1 MRYSNCLNRGNASY
15 CWCPCN
21 CLIWLEIR
29 TAKGLWSLV
38 LTRVTQTCLGQELW
52 HLSYSKGM
60 WVPRQFFFR
69 TYGENSQE
77 GKDPFRIGFV
87 SHHRKGRFNLM
98 LRIDHQSY
106 NSTSNCYTFLN
117 KRFVSV
123 ELYKMLG
130 VELLTLVPFGS
141 HVYIFSLQPWPQS
154 RQVWWDHGMGY
165 CCAWPVSVACD
176 FCVWWGNWLWW
187 FLFWMW
193 LWTLSLSGKE
203 AIWDF
208 SATCWNSRL
217 RRLIVG
223 GKICWTISKLSSL
236 GTSHPH
242 SHLLPQTS
250 REMSRGSRHPVVHI
264 SYWLWSLL
272 FSIYRIEAVLQVV
285 SFFCRAV
292 VF

>member
-21 CLIWLEIR
+21 CLIWLEIG

-38 LTRVTQTCLGQELW
+38 LTRVTQTCLGRELW

-77 GKDPFRIGFV
+77 GKDHFRIRFV

-117 KRFVSV
+117 KRFVSI

-154 RQVWWDHGMGY
+154 RQVITGMMGSWY
-165 CCAWPVSVACD
+165 GLLLCMASQCS
-176 FCVWWGNWLWW
+176 LW
-187 FLFWMW
+187 FLCLVGELVVMISFLNVVVNFKPFW
-193 LWTLSLSGKE
+193 
-203 AIWDF
+203 
-208 SATCWNSRL
+208 
-217 RRLIVG
+217 
-223 GKICWTISKLSSL
+223 
-236 GTSHPH
+236 
-242 SHLLPQTS
+242 
-250 REMSRGSRHPVVHI
+250 
-264 SYWLWSLL
+264 
-272 FSIYRIEAVLQVV
+272 
-285 SFFCRAV
+285 
-292 VF
+292 